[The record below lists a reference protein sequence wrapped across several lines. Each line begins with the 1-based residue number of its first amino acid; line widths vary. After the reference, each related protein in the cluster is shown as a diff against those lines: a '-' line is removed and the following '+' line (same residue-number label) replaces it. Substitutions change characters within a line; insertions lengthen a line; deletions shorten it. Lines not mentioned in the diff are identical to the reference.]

1 MRNFSAHFSSWCRQ
15 YYKEHHP
22 HMDVNAITDVPGQ
35 LTKGDIEIVQGF
47 GEPNIY
53 YDEKANSKPSEGL
66 LVELLQ
72 SAEPFGAVPQSLG
85 WFYNLTE
92 CNYILMGYYM
102 GKDSSALLSA
112 YKVDLKHLRRWFYN
126 LKELLENKSVT
137 VTSHIAPGGFGITLF
152 IVIPYDLLVDV
163 GIAEC
168 LTENS
173 LWNLR

>member
-1 MRNFSAHFSSWCRQ
+1 
-15 YYKEHHP
+15 
-22 HMDVNAITDVPGQ
+22 MDVNAITDVPGQ

-53 YDEKANSKPSEGL
+53 YDEKANSKPSDGL

-126 LKELLENKSVT
+126 LKQLLENKSVT
-137 VTSHIAPGGFGITLF
+137 VTSHIAPGRLQHGQEPRTQYCIERAVDAHEAIQQHRDVQPGRLIA
-152 IVIPYDLLVDV
+152 VALVD
-163 GIAEC
+163 GIGIGAVAQVA
-168 LTENS
+168 
-173 LWNLR
+173 